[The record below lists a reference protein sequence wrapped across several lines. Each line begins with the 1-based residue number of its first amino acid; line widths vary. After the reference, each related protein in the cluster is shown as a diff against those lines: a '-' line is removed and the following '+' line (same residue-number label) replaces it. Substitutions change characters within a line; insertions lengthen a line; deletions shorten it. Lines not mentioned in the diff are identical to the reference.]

1 MESQPIERVV
11 YICMGYSIR
20 LYVVVYA
27 YAVRHA
33 APLPHNADLQC
44 GYGLST
50 TTVLPL
56 HVYRR
61 EVRRLGSPA
70 VSPNISVQ
78 CDAVEQS
85 GHGTHRLALIL

>member
-1 MESQPIERVV
+1 MPMQFA
-11 YICMGYSIR
+11 M
-20 LYVVVYA
+20 L
-27 YAVRHA
+27 
-33 APLPHNADLQC
+33 LPCHIMQTCSA
-44 GYGLST
+44 YGLST

-56 HVYRR
+56 HVYRP